1 MSDRR
6 AASALAYRSHGVQRA
21 LEFVTLASASCFAG
35 GALYVS
41 LVEHPARLADEP
53 RSALAQFRHSYARA
67 APWQGITA
75 LLALAAGVS
84 ATALGS
90 SWLWAAGGGLV
101 GSAVPLTLI
110 AILPTNN
117 RLLAEPPPA
126 ASDARELLQRWS
138 RLHAIRATVGA
149 AGLLMLICEVVL

>member
-1 MSDRR
+1 M
-6 AASALAYRSHGVQRA
+6 QRA

-41 LVEHPARLADEP
+41 LVEHLARLADEP
-53 RSALAQFRHSYARA
+53 RSALVQFGHSYERA

-75 LLALAAGVS
+75 LLAVAASVS

-101 GSAVPLTLI
+101 SSAVPLTLI
-110 AILPTNN
+110 VILPTNSQ
-117 RLLAEPPPA
+117 PA
-126 ASDARELLQRWS
+126 R
-138 RLHAIRATVGA
+138 
-149 AGLLMLICEVVL
+149 

>member
-1 MSDRR
+1 V
-6 AASALAYRSHGVQRA
+6 A
-21 LEFVTLASASCFAG
+21 
-35 GALYVS
+35 
-41 LVEHPARLADEP
+41 
-53 RSALAQFRHSYARA
+53 
-67 APWQGITA
+67 GITA

-101 GSAVPLTLI
+101 GSAVPLTPI
-110 AILPTNN
+110 VILPTNN
-117 RLLAEPPPA
+117 RLLAEPSPA
-126 ASDARELLQRWS
+126 ASDARELLQRWN